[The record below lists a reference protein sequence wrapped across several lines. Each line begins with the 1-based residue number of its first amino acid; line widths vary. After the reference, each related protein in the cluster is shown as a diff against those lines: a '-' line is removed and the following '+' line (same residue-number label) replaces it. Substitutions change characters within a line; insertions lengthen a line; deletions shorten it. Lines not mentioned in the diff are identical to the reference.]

1 MYIYIH
7 ISIYIYIYI
16 YKGALSA
23 LSKHIEGAAPPDL
36 PSIFSYDPGDLVA
49 LRAPWP

>member
-1 MYIYIH
+1 MYIYI
-7 ISIYIYIYI
+7 SIYIHI
-16 YKGALSA
+16 YKGALWA

>member
-1 MYIYIH
+1 MYINVYIH
-7 ISIYIYIYI
+7 ISIYIHI